1 MADLIG
7 GLSPTVMTEEIETGM
22 RLLGA
27 RNVKELR
34 PEMVELLDG
43 LVGKQMS

>member
-1 MADLIG
+1 
-7 GLSPTVMTEEIETGM
+7 MTKEITTGM

-27 RNVKELR
+27 KSVDELK

-43 LVGKQMS
+43 LVGKQL